1 MTILKL
7 GFPVAAVAL
16 FAVAAS
22 GQQLLPNASF
32 TQGNGEPAG
41 WTLQGPGKWLD
52 RSVLEVTGKG
62 QDSSAWHCQVKL
74 QPGGL
79 YRFQCIARRVGG
91 SGGCMVSGPE
101 FVNRDHQ
108 PTDAWQTFG
117 HVFQVPGHVSQA
129 RVRLGQWH
137 MDGTMHFK
145 SAALRP
151 VLPIHAQ
158 VGPWLLGEDESVRDG
173 RYRFQTHFLHEGS
186 NYHRTLHR
194 ATAGFNSNRW
204 SFGGDREVVYHF
216 ASHAQ
221 AFQDGEARFSVCHYQ
236 AGRVLLEASLDGTKW
251 RLLAERNE
259 LGTTESGLPKDL
271 FPAEQLYLRLRTPD
285 EACSL
290 QVDHVEFV
298 ARVNDSA
305 VDAVGKTIFADVV
318 EPSDLL
324 LVERLTCESTGG
336 AGPTSLRIQSR
347 AAGSGTV
354 TASVQATIEK
364 ADGEQVS
371 LPPTSVQLTAGQPA
385 EVRVALPPMPAGLNR
400 VRLTLAAGDVRPLVL
415 AATVEVPDY
424 YRSDYGAV
432 IDDSNQAAAVWWC
445 RADHKIPR
453 QRALPAARSRAA
465 ELSAAKNDYEAVQLV
480 IKAGEQ
486 PLVGLSASVGP
497 LAGPG
502 GAVIEAKHVELSQ
515 VFYHYVETPTDRT
528 GIRDWWP
535 DALPPLNAPLDIPA
549 GQNQPVWVL
558 VYVPEDAV
566 AGEYSGTVTL
576 KADGFSAETP
586 LRLRVW
592 DFALP
597 RKNNLDTAFGL
608 SLGAI
613 AQYHRLK
620 TENDK
625 RQVWEKYLALMSRSR
640 LSPYDPVP
648 MDPIRVSFKPDA
660 DPPHAELDFEAFDR
674 EFARVTEKYH
684 FTNHRLPV
692 QGMGGGT
699 FHDRVDPSIGPY
711 AAGNPQYETTFASYV
726 GQLEKHLR
734 EKGWLDMMYVYWF
747 DEPDPKDYQF
757 VADGMNRLKRYAP
770 GLPRMLTEQP
780 EDNVLT
786 GTVDIW
792 CPVSHNYDA
801 AEAAKCRARGE
812 RIWWYVCCGPKAPY
826 CTLFID
832 HPATEL
838 RVWHWQTW
846 QRDIVGTLVWASNYW
861 TSSAA
866 YPDSHQNP
874 YEDPMGWVS
883 GYSTPKGTKRAW
895 GNGDGRFI
903 YPPLAAATPEIAGDG
918 PVLDPPVSSIRL
930 EMLREGVEDYE
941 MLHLLRSLVNR
952 QVNTLAADVRARYEA
967 LLDVPPEITAD
978 MTTFTT
984 DPEPIHAR
992 RAEIAGAIE
1001 QLLHGV
1007 KRGGLD

>member
-1 MTILKL
+1 MKVLGL
-7 GFPVAAVAL
+7 GFSLVAVLAVTAH
-16 FAVAAS
+16 
-22 GQQLLPNASF
+22 GQQLLPNSEF
-32 TQGNGEPAG
+32 TQGDGAPNG
-41 WTLQGPGKWLD
+41 WTLQGRGTWLD
-52 RSVLEVTGKG
+52 RSVLEVAGTG
-62 QDSSAWHCQVKL
+62 QDSSAWHCSVEL

-79 YRFQCIARRVGG
+79 YRFDCIARCVGG

-101 FVNRDHQ
+101 TVNRDHH
-108 PTDAWQTFG
+108 PTEAWRPFG
-117 HVFQVPGHVSQA
+117 HVFQAPVHGGQS
-129 RVRLGQWH
+129 RVRIGQWH
-137 MDGTMHFK
+137 MGGAVQFK
-145 SAALRP
+145 SATLRP
-151 VLPIHAQ
+151 VLPIHVQ
-158 VGPWLLGEDESVRDG
+158 VGQWALGEDESIRDG
-173 RYRFQTHFLHEGS
+173 IYRFQTRFSHEGS

-194 ATAGFNSNRW
+194 TTAGFNSNRW
-204 SFGGDREVVYHF
+204 SFGRDCEVVYRFGLPGH
-216 ASHAQ
+216 
-221 AFQDGEARFSVCHYQ
+221 AFQDAEAQFSVCHHQ
-236 AGRVLLEASLDGTKW
+236 AGRILLEASRDENEW
-251 RLLAERNE
+251 RPLAERDE
-259 LGTTESGLPKDL
+259 LGTTKAVLPESL
-271 FPAEQLYLRLRTPD
+271 FPAEQIYLRLRTPD

-290 QVDHVEFV
+290 QVDHLELT
-298 ARVNDSA
+298 ARVHDTV
-305 VDAVGKTIFADVV
+305 VDVVGKTLFADVI
-318 EPSDLL
+318 EPSAQL
-324 LVERLTCESTGG
+324 LVDRLAYESPGS
-336 AGPTSLRIQSR
+336 AEPTALRVQVR
-347 AAGSGTV
+347 QVGSGALS
-354 TASVQATIEK
+354 ASVQAAIET
-364 ADGEQVS
+364 ANGEQVS
-371 LPPTSVQLTAGQPA
+371 LPTTSVQLTAGQPT
-385 EVRVALPPMPAGLNR
+385 EVRVALPPMPAGLNQ
-400 VRLTLAAGDVRPLVL
+400 VRLTLAAGDAQPLVL
-415 AATVEVPDY
+415 AATVEVPEY
-424 YRSDYGAV
+424 YRSDYGAI
-432 IDDSNQAAAVWWC
+432 IDDSSQAATVWWS

-453 QRALPAARSRAA
+453 QRALPTKRSTAA
-465 ELSAAKNDYEAVQLV
+465 ELSAARNDYEAVQLV
-480 IKAGEQ
+480 VKAGER
-486 PLVGLSASVGP
+486 PLVGLTASVGP
-497 LAGPG
+497 LAGPD
-502 GAVIEAKHVELSQ
+502 GAVIEARHVELSQ

-535 DALPPLNAPLDIPA
+535 DALPPLNAPVDVPA

-576 KADGFSAETP
+576 KATGFSAEAP
-586 LRLRVW
+586 IRLRVW

-608 SLGAI
+608 SLGAV

-620 TENDK
+620 TEDDK
-625 RQVWEKYLALMSRSR
+625 RTVWEKYLTLMSRSR

-648 MDPIRVSFKPDA
+648 MDPIRLSFKPDA

-674 EFARVTEKYH
+674 EFARVTEKH
-684 FTNHRLPV
+684 NFTNHRLPV
-692 QGMGGGT
+692 RGMGGGT

-711 AAGNPQYETTFASYV
+711 AVGSPQYEATFASYA

-780 EDNVLT
+780 EDNVLA

-792 CPVSHNYDA
+792 CPVSHNYNA

-812 RIWWYVCCGPKAPY
+812 RFWWYVCCGPKAPY

-866 YPDSHQNP
+866 YPDGHQNP

-883 GYSTPKGTKRAW
+883 GYSTPKGAKRAW

-903 YPPLAAATPEIAGDG
+903 YPPLTAATPEIAGEG

-941 MLHLLRSLVNR
+941 MLHLLR
-952 QVNTLAADVRARYEA
+952 TLIEKQGNALPADARAGYEA
-967 LLDVPPEITAD
+967 LLEVPPEITAD

-1001 QLLHGV
+1001 RLLHGEE
-1007 KRGGLD
+1007 RGSKD